1 MSGYCGDFRVVI
13 VVRPKTEDDV
23 RVIAV
28 VNSEA
33 DIGAGVEIG
42 PEEEFKG

>member
-1 MSGYCGDFRVVI
+1 MSGYCGDVRVVI

-23 RVIAV
+23 RVTAV